1 MLMTIAMIDDLAERL
16 TAEATRPDDTADAP
30 VAEGEQ
36 DRLPLASP
44 SAHLVQPGSG
54 RLGTPL
60 KPRTSAT
67 VIARSAAKCAFAA
80 GFRWS

>member
-54 RLGTPL
+54 RRRRPAPADDAAVL
-60 KPRTSAT
+60 K
-67 VIARSAAKCAFAA
+67 CEA
-80 GFRWS
+80 GR